1 MAKSVPLTARSLFSS
16 ERTKVSSKPPR
27 AGCPG
32 ARRASGVA
40 LSRLAARPESATK
53 AFGVF
58 TIFDVRFVDQA
69 GTVTVRNTIS
79 R

>member
-1 MAKSVPLTARSLFSS
+1 
-16 ERTKVSSKPPR
+16 
-27 AGCPG
+27 
-32 ARRASGVA
+32 
-40 LSRLAARPESATK
+40 LAARPESATK
-53 AFGVF
+53 AFGVL